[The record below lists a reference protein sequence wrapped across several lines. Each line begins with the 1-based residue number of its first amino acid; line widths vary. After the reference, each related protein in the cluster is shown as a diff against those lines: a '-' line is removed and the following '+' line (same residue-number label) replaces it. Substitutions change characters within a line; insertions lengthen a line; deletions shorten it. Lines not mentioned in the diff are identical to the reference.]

1 MNDVNQRADLTI
13 DMQVD
18 PELYQEQINLE
29 WRSYELG
36 KERFEAAVQKRRDA
50 GHEDKTSYGS
60 RFIGHMVGDLA
71 VALINI
77 HFRNIQNIISGT
89 AHTKFLIFNQRVPL
103 VKTFL
108 LKKC

>member
-29 WRSYELG
+29 RRSYELG

-50 GHEDKTSYGS
+50 
-60 RFIGHMVGDLA
+60 
-71 VALINI
+71 
-77 HFRNIQNIISGT
+77 
-89 AHTKFLIFNQRVPL
+89 
-103 VKTFL
+103 
-108 LKKC
+108 